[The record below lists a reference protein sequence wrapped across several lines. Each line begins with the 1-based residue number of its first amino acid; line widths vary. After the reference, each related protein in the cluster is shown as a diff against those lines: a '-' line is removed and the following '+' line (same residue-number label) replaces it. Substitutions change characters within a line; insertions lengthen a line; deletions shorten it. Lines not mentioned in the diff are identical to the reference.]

1 MNGENM
7 VLLCIYDYT
16 AAQQKIESCNVG
28 QLYSISFEKEP
39 ENGLINNLIME
50 RLFGTYQDDEELK
63 ELKNVKNLLE
73 GRKNTDID
81 FIVQDKKIPAH
92 KDVLSARSSFFS
104 NMFSSGMKESCQ
116 KEIIIPDISSEAFE
130 VLLEYFYQGTLPSD
144 EGIVKELIVYSEKI
158 LLKRMKDHCEKSLIK
173 SVVEENAVE
182 LYELS
187 KISAAEKLRETTLEL
202 MGKNLGNFVDQL
214 ASLSMK

>member
-1 MNGENM
+1 
-7 VLLCIYDYT
+7 
-16 AAQQKIESCNVG
+16 
-28 QLYSISFEKEP
+28 
-39 ENGLINNLIME
+39 ME
-50 RLFGTYQDDEELK
+50 RLFGTYKDDEDLK

-104 NMFSSGMKESCQ
+104 NMFSSGMIESCQ
-116 KEIIIPDISSEAFE
+116 KEIAISDISSEAFE
-130 VLLEYFYQGTLPSD
+130 VLLEYFYKGTLPSD

>member
-1 MNGENM
+1 MIIP
-7 VLLCIYDYT
+7 LLSK
-16 AAQQKIESCNVG
+16 KIESCNVG

-158 LLKRMKDHCEKSLIK
+158 LLKRMKDHCEKSLMK
-173 SVVEENAVE
+173 SVVEGNAVE

-202 MGKNLGNFVDQL
+202 MGKNLGQFVDQL